1 MLYLLN
7 KNKGKKLKFYFIRHA
22 PTSANSSGS
31 MVPGYENCDINLYD
45 KPEDWEEKVGQ
56 FIPEAVRKFVVS
68 SPTRRCIS
76 TAKLLFDK
84 MPMEVCKCLGEF
96 ECKNLGNRKFWEITK
111 EEFDSLVYLPAS
123 TMGKRALEI
132 LNDMGNMIRHENKTD
147 AVICIS
153 HGMVIR
159 YLYHFMTGNPD
170 ISAYDIINS
179 NGFSF
184 SNLDLMI
191 VDSVKKTV
199 EVHHYK
205 EPIDHKNT

>member
-1 MLYLLN
+1 
-7 KNKGKKLKFYFIRHA
+7 
-22 PTSANSSGS
+22 
-31 MVPGYENCDINLYD
+31 MVPGYENSDINIFD
-45 KPEDWEEKVGQ
+45 KPDDWEETVGKY
-56 FIPEAVRKFVVS
+56 IPDEARKFIVS
-68 SPTRRCIS
+68 SPTKRCIS

-84 MPMEVCKCLGEF
+84 LPMEVCKCLGEF

-111 EEFDSLVYLPAS
+111 KEFDDLVYLPAS
-123 TMGKRALEI
+123 TMEKRAMEI
-132 LNDMGNMIRHENKTD
+132 IHDMGNMIKHENKTD

-159 YLYHFMTGNPD
+159 YLYHYMTGNKS

-184 SNLDLMI
+184 SNLDLLI
-191 VDSVKKTV
+191 IDTVKKSV

-205 EPIDHKNT
+205 EPINHKA